1 VADFFVG
8 GERED
13 DAVMK
18 ELDDREF
25 SEFKEFR
32 EIKEKH

>member
-1 VADFFVG
+1 VG
-8 GERED
+8 GERVD

-18 ELDDREF
+18 ELVDREF